1 MVESALCST
10 SEPRAVHLTLKL
22 QSNVPIRLP
31 SLWSPYCLA
40 RSNGKNVLVPRFFLP
55 FPLLDVPYKYGA
67 VIGISLPAWG
77 FYGGLRFILTFSGLE
92 SDEKSVWMHLH

>member
-1 MVESALCST
+1 MVELALCST

-31 SLWSPYCLA
+31 SLWSPYGALTEKMYWYQDFFSLFPSG
-40 RSNGKNVLVPRFFLP
+40 RSLN
-55 FPLLDVPYKYGA
+55 KYGA
-67 VIGISLPAWG
+67 VIGISLPAWD

-92 SDEKSVWMHLH
+92 SDEKSVWMHLP